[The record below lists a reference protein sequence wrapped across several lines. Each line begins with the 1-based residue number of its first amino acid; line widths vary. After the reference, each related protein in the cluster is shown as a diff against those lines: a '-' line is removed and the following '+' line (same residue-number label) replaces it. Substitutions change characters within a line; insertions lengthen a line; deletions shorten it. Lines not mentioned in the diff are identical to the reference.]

1 MNSVYETRKA
11 RQDFD
16 GLGELFSFLFPESG
30 SIYFFM
36 LLGLVAAETIGE
48 GEAYDSAKVHVRPP
62 VLFLTARSAVNDVV
76 EGFELG
82 GNDYLKK
89 PFAIQELIVRIKSL
103 CHRTSA
109 GNISSEEQKGGNVSP
124 DNPDAA
130 GQWLSIGRYRL
141 NVTSQI
147 LQLDGKD
154 TELSHRESE
163 ILRML
168 VESKNNVVESKDIL
182 LKLWGDDSFFNSR
195 SLHVFI
201 TKLRHKLSADENIR
215 IINVRGIGYKM
226 IC

>member
-48 GEAYDSAKVHVRPP
+48 GEADDSAKVHVRSP

-89 PFAIQELIVRIKSL
+89 PFFLSFNKRIECL
-103 CHRTSA
+103 FEVFVEPLGWVIR
-109 GNISSEEQKGGNVSP
+109 N
-124 DNPDAA
+124 
-130 GQWLSIGRYRL
+130 L
-141 NVTSQI
+141 
-147 LQLDGKD
+147 
-154 TELSHRESE
+154 
-163 ILRML
+163 ML
-168 VESKNNVVESKDIL
+168 ARFLYVNGNNVAKIGSAINEK
-182 LKLWGDDSFFNSR
+182 N
-195 SLHVFI
+195 VF
-201 TKLRHKLSADENIR
+201 KK
-215 IINVRGIGYKM
+215 
-226 IC
+226 